1 MAINLQSLVEQ
12 GANVRIEITAA
23 DLKMFGEGITERAI
37 MVYREEIESKKPQE
51 ETDYNTREVKELLNV
66 CDGTLNLWAKRGYL
80 VPVKVGNKNMYAMS
94 DVRRIQ
100 TGGRSDTVTNY
111 CKRKEA

>member
-1 MAINLQSLVEQ
+1 MCI
-12 GANVRIEITAA
+12 RDRITAA

-51 ETDYNTREVKELLNV
+51 ETYYNTREVKELLNV

>member
-12 GANVRIEITAA
+12 GVNVKIEVTAA
-23 DLKMFGEGITERAI
+23 DLKMFGESIAEQTI
-37 MVYREEIESKKPQE
+37 MAYRKEVESVKPQE
-51 ETDYNTREVKELLNV
+51 ETYCNTREVKELLNV
-66 CDGTLNLWAKRGYL
+66 CEGTLNLWAKRGYL
-80 VPVKVGNKNMYAMS
+80 VPVKVRNKNMYVMS

-100 TGGRSDTVTNY
+100 TGGRNDSVTNY

>member
-23 DLKMFGEGITERAI
+23 DLKMFGEGITELAI

-51 ETDYNTREVKELLNV
+51 ETYYNTREVKELLNV

-111 CKRKEA
+111 SKRKEA

>member
-51 ETDYNTREVKELLNV
+51 GTYYNTREVKELLNV

>member
-51 ETDYNTREVKELLNV
+51 ETYYNTREVKELLNV

-80 VPVKVGNKNMYAMS
+80 VPVQVGNKNRSAMS

>member
-37 MVYREEIESKKPQE
+37 MVYREEIESKNHRRRPII
-51 ETDYNTREVKELLNV
+51 TH
-66 CDGTLNLWAKRGYL
+66 
-80 VPVKVGNKNMYAMS
+80 
-94 DVRRIQ
+94 VR
-100 TGGRSDTVTNY
+100 
-111 CKRKEA
+111 

>member
-51 ETDYNTREVKELLNV
+51 ETYYNTREVKELLNV
-66 CDGTLNLWAKRGYL
+66 CWHAQSLGKAWLSRTR
-80 VPVKVGNKNMYAMS
+80 
-94 DVRRIQ
+94 Q
-100 TGGRSDTVTNY
+100 GREQEHV
-111 CKRKEA
+111 CHE